1 MSNGDSTAVSR
12 QRKSFALK
20 SLSAQLRFVLQEADR
35 TILSLTG
42 GSHYLLY
49 RTVHRFAETLAPLD
63 SFYIGFCRAA
73 ERTIVYPY
81 NFDGREYDDPNNNPY
96 QPGGVT
102 EWIVAHRRSYWSQTD
117 GGDLLHRGRAFG
129 DTTRRSAEGIVV
141 PVFERVGRRS
151 PVSGLLSM
159 LSYTPNVYS
168 EQTVWCLECLADSL
182 STALQR
188 EREDEAR
195 RHHRLGGGFSADSAS
210 PVVANHALLLDDV
223 GERLKRIRQ
232 HIEKLRTLIAQSSPA
247 SKDSLIRTAG
257 ELAQE
262 CERSQTE
269 TLEMLLRTAAPAE
282 SPLTRLTARE
292 IEIATLLVSGQT
304 NRQIAERLFISD
316 KTAKTHV
323 GNIIHKL
330 GAGGRSGV
338 AQILK
343 PFVAS
348 ADGVD
353 APVPSAYR

>member
-1 MSNGDSTAVSR
+1 M
-12 QRKSFALK
+12 KSI
-20 SLSAQLRFVLQEADR
+20 SASVRRVLQEADH
-35 TILSLTG
+35 TILSLAG

-49 RTVHRFAETLAPLD
+49 RAVHRFAEALAPLD
-63 SFYIGFCRAA
+63 SFYIGFCRAS

-81 NFDGREYDDPNNNPY
+81 NFDGREYDDPNVNPY
-96 QPGGVT
+96 QTGGVT
-102 EWIVAHRRSYWSQTD
+102 EWIVAHGRSYWSRTD

-151 PVSGLLSM
+151 PVAGLLSV
-159 LSYTPNVYS
+159 LSYTPNIYS
-168 EQTVWCLECLADSL
+168 EETVWCLECLADSL

-195 RHHRLGGGFSADSAS
+195 RLRRLGSGVRADSVS
-210 PVVANHALLLDDV
+210 PVPCLLLDEV
-223 GERLKRIRQ
+223 GERLKRIRRRV
-232 HIEKLRTLIAQSSPA
+232 ECLRTLIAELSPSSNDA
-247 SKDSLIRTAG
+247 LIRTAE

-269 TLEMLLRTAAPAE
+269 TLEMLLRTGASVE
-282 SPLTRLTARE
+282 NPLTRLTARE
-292 IEIATLLVSGQT
+292 TDVAALLVAGQT
-304 NRQIAERLFISD
+304 NRQIAERLFISE

-323 GNIIHKL
+323 GNIIQKL

-338 AQILK
+338 AQMLK

-348 ADGVD
+348 TYADGVD
-353 APVPSAYR
+353 AQIRLGPTDSRAVPS